1 MSGQE
6 FMARLVALIPP
17 PRSPLVRYH
26 GVFAPHSPWRA
37 VIVPGPR
44 RPHHRD
50 GARAVGCAHSG
61 ADAEGAEGAEGQ
73 ASAWFEGIAAVRRV
87 GLTTWDWATLL
98 QRVWGVDALKCDG
111 CGGRMKFI
119 AVIKERAVVER
130 ILKHLG
136 EDAEEPRFAKAR
148 DPCDAWE

>member
-1 MSGQE
+1 MR
-6 FMARLVALIPP
+6 ARTSSEVHTGT
-17 PRSPLVRYH
+17 RS
-26 GVFAPHSPWRA
+26 WKKRA
-37 VIVPGPR
+37 
-44 RPHHRD
+44 
-50 GARAVGCAHSG
+50 CHSG
-61 ADAEGAEGAEGQ
+61 ADAEGAEGQ